1 MVDAISAATT
11 TQTTAAT
18 ASSFSTAT
26 GADFQTFLTM
36 LTAQLKNQ
44 DPLNPME
51 GTDFAIQL
59 ATFAGVEQQTL
70 SNKYLEQMSGQGGTG
85 GLGSMA
91 AWIGKEAR
99 TTAPVFFGDDPL
111 TLDIASHNLA
121 DSVQLITMN
130 SRGQEIMREEIGP
143 GLGQI
148 DWYGRSA
155 DGSKLADG
163 TYSFAVESARNGE
176 VIEQTQV
183 GVYARITEAQF
194 GTDGARVIFQGGAS
208 APADDITALRDPA

>member
-1 MVDAISAATT
+1 MVDAITAATT
-11 TQTTAAT
+11 PQISLAT
-18 ASSFSTAT
+18 ASNFSSTT

-70 SNKYLEQMSGQGGTG
+70 GNKYLEQMAGQSGSG

-91 AWIGKEAR
+91 SWIGKEAR

-121 DSVQLITMN
+121 DSVQLITLN
-130 SRGQEIMREEIGP
+130 GQGQEVMREEIGP
-143 GLGQI
+143 GSGQI
-148 DWYGRSA
+148 DWFGKSA

-163 TYSFAVESARNGE
+163 TYSFTVESARNGE
-176 VIEQTQV
+176 VIEQSKV

-208 APADDITALRDPA
+208 APADNITALRDPA